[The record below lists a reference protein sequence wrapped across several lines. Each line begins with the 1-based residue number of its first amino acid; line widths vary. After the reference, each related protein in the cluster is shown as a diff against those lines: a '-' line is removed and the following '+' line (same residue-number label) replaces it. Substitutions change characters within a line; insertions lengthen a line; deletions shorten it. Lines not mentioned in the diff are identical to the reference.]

1 MLHISKLFFSATLAT
16 AILFS
21 QPAAAEAPRQGEI
34 VVTAQKR
41 EQSLQDVS
49 VSVTAVSGDMLV
61 DSGINDVSRL
71 DVMVPGLVFQQSGN
85 DVRFSMRGAV
95 TAQVEANDVSVA
107 FYTDGLYRPR
117 HAQALAGFI
126 DVERVEVLRG
136 PQGTLFGRNSYGGAI
151 NVISK
156 KPEFEA
162 FDYGGAFGL
171 GSYDHLRGEGFVN
184 MPLGQNA
191 ALRVTGV
198 REIRDPVVQNITV
211 GDRGGLKDANNYYV
225 RGQLAYDLN
234 DDLSML
240 FRAEHWQD
248 NANGNG
254 DFGYKPLGVPVNRAT
269 GLTDGLAGVLNG
281 FIGRRTDCVGRPSAC
296 GRAGAGLNAAA
307 ERVLA
312 DPYKISND
320 FSPLRDIEEN
330 TVAGEFTWRGLAF
343 ADVKL
348 NLGYIDFKELRLAD
362 ADLSSYASL
371 IAGNAITSATTSQE
385 IQLTS
390 THDGPLE
397 WVAGLYFLQED
408 LSNAFLW
415 MDIHSLVN
423 NAPDPSVAPSYT
435 WAPWLRQIRID
446 TRSHAAYT
454 QGTWS
459 LRDSLRLIG
468 GLRYTYDTR
477 EWYVSRPQG
486 AVNGAFAG
494 DTSALRFN
502 TPAPGGGGKSW
513 NQLTWKA
520 GLEWDLNADAMSYF
534 TASTGFLSGNVQGA
548 FAAPRSY
555 DERRVKA
562 YEIGLKST
570 LLEGA
575 LRFNVAAYYNTYENL
590 LATRFVP
597 VGSTVLAQSDNAG
610 ASDAL
615 GLEIEAD
622 WMPIERLNL
631 GLRAAFTRAR
641 YDRFIVTNQF
651 RGGGQTIGGVGG
663 LIRRDGGQVWGSPDL
678 TLTLLGGYDF
688 SLGEYGALTPGF
700 SFYYSDDYIAFDR
713 PYTFARQDSYTRTDL
728 SLNWASTDGDWNAQ
742 AFVHNLEDEA
752 VLLNATVFGGNLAVG
767 SYAMPRT
774 FGFRV
779 GYRF

>member
-1 MLHISKLFFSATLAT
+1 MIHISKLSFSILLTVFF
-16 AILFS
+16 I
-21 QPAAAEAPRQGEI
+21 QPLAAETLQQEEI

-61 DSGINDVSRL
+61 DNGINDVSRL

-126 DVERVEVLRG
+126 DLERVEVLRG
-136 PQGTLFGRNSYGGAI
+136 PQGALFGRNSYGGAI

-156 KPEFEA
+156 KPEFEE
-162 FDYGGAFGL
+162 FDYGGAFGA
-171 GSYDHLRGEGFVN
+171 GAYDHLRGEGFVN
-184 MPLGQNA
+184 MPLGQSA

-198 REIRDPVVQNITV
+198 REIRDPIVENITI
-211 GDRGGLKDANNYYV
+211 GDKGGLKDANNYYV
-225 RGQLAYDLN
+225 RGQLAYDLS
-234 DDLSML
+234 DDIGVLV
-240 FRAEHWQD
+240 RAEHWKD
-248 NANGNG
+248 HANGNG
-254 DFGYKPLGVPVNRAT
+254 DFGAKPLGVPVNPAT
-269 GLTDGLAGVLNG
+269 GRSNGLSGALNG
-281 FIGRRTDCVGRPSAC
+281 FIGRRTDCGLC
-296 GRAGAGLNAAA
+296 GRAGAGLDATA

-320 FSPLRDIEEN
+320 FSPSRDIEEN
-330 TVAGEFTWRGLAF
+330 TIAGEFTWSGLAF

-371 IAGNAITSATTSQE
+371 VAGNAITSATTSQE

-415 MDIHSLVN
+415 MDIQKLAN
-423 NAPDPSVAPSYT
+423 NAPDPGVAPSYT

-459 LRDSLRLIG
+459 LQDSLRLIG

-477 EWYVSRPQG
+477 DWSVFRPQG
-486 AVNGAFAG
+486 AIDGAFAG
-494 DTSALRFN
+494 DISALRFN
-502 TPAPGGGGKSW
+502 TPLPSRGGGKSW

-520 GLEWDLNADAMSYF
+520 GLEWDINDDAMSYF
-534 TASTGFLSGNVQGA
+534 TASTGFLSGNVQSA

-555 DERRVKA
+555 DERRVQA
-562 YEIGLKST
+562 YEIGLKSA

-575 LRFNVAAYYNTYENL
+575 LRFNIAAYYNTYENL

-597 VGSTVLAQSDNAG
+597 VGNTVLAQSDNAG
-610 ASDAL
+610 SSDAL

-622 WMPIERLNL
+622 WIPIERLNL

-641 YDRFIVTNQF
+641 YDQFIVTNQF
-651 RGGGQTIGGVGG
+651 REGGQTIGGVDN

-688 SLGEYGALTPGF
+688 SLGEYGALTPGV

-713 PYTFARQDSYTRTDL
+713 PYTFAKQDSYTRTDL
-728 SLNWASTDGDWNAQ
+728 TLNWTSTDGDWNAQ

-752 VLLNATVFGGNLAVG
+752 VLLNATVFGGNLAMG
-767 SYAMPRT
+767 SYAMPRI
-774 FGFRV
+774 FGFRL

>member
-1 MLHISKLFFSATLAT
+1 MIHINKLSFSILLT
-16 AILFS
+16 ILFI
-21 QPAAAEAPRQGEI
+21 QPLAAQTLQQEEI

-49 VSVTAVSGDMLV
+49 VSVTAVSGEMLI
-61 DSGINDVSRL
+61 DNGINDVSRL
-71 DVMVPGLVFQQSGN
+71 DIMAPGLVFQQSGN

-151 NVISK
+151 NVISR
-156 KPEFEA
+156 KPEFEE

-184 MPLGQNA
+184 MPLGQSA

-198 REIRDPVVQNITV
+198 REIRDPIVENITI
-211 GDRGGLKDANNYYV
+211 GDKGGLKDANNYYV
-225 RGQLAYDLN
+225 RGQLAYDPS
-234 DDLSML
+234 DDIGML
-240 FRAEHWQD
+240 VRAEHWKD
-248 NANGNG
+248 DANGNG
-254 DFGYKPLGVPVNRAT
+254 DFGYKPLGVPVNPAT
-269 GLTDGLAGVLNG
+269 GRSNGLAGVLNG
-281 FIGRRTDCVGRPSAC
+281 FIGQRTDCGNC
-296 GRAGAGLNAAA
+296 GRAGAGLDATA

-320 FSPLRDIEEN
+320 FSPSRDIEEN
-330 TVAGEFTWRGLAF
+330 TIAGEFTFSGLAF
-343 ADVKL
+343 ADMKL

-362 ADLSSYASL
+362 ADLSSYGSL
-371 IAGNAITSATTSQE
+371 VAGNAITSATTSQE

-415 MDIHSLVN
+415 MDIQKLAS
-423 NAPDPSVAPSYT
+423 NAPDPGLAPSYT

-459 LRDSLRLIG
+459 FRDSLRLIG

-477 EWYVSRPQG
+477 DWSVFRPPG
-486 AVNGAFAG
+486 AVDGAFAG
-494 DTSALRFN
+494 DISALRFN
-502 TPAPGGGGKSW
+502 TPLPSREGDKSW

-520 GLEWDLNADAMSYF
+520 GLEWDINDNAMSYF
-534 TASTGFLSGNVQGA
+534 TASTGFLSGNVQSA

-562 YEIGLKST
+562 YEIGLKSA

-575 LRFNVAAYYNTYENL
+575 LRFNIAAYYNTYENL

-597 VGSTVLAQSDNAG
+597 VGNTVLAQSDNAG
-610 ASDAL
+610 SSDAL

-622 WMPIERLNL
+622 WIPIERLNL
-631 GLRAAFTRAR
+631 GLRAAFTHAR

-651 RGGGQTIGGVGG
+651 QEGGQTIGGVNN

-728 SLNWASTDGDWNAQ
+728 TLNWTSTDGDWKAQ

-752 VLLNATVFGGNLAVG
+752 VLLNATVFGGNLAVA

-774 FGFRV
+774 FGFRL